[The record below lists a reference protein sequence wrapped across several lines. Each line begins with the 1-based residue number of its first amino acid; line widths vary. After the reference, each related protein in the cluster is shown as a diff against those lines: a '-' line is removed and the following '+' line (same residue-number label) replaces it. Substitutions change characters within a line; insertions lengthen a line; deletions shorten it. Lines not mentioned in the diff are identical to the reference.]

1 MHFAASRPSNSALQ
15 FPHAMPFSRRARGR
29 FRASRG
35 RSGSRFPT
43 RITCP
48 CRNIPTAWALPAHEE
63 GIWIMRASMAFF
75 AGVGTVIVAVAAG
88 LGGGLTIAN
97 IMSPQAPK
105 QELSKVERR
114 GSTEPSASTK
124 DPLVPVPYMAAT
136 QASSNGPVVV
146 STAAQNAQSAHSE
159 ANASSAQATPAPTQ
173 VPQAQ
178 VPEAKVPEITAS
190 NDQAAVAPDPAKSG
204 ASRTAET
211 SQPETSKPE
220 TSKTL
225 DTSKSSEVSKPSESS
240 TAKPSSSAMQPAA
253 VRDQPATPDNAYA
266 KARNADAKQ
275 AERRRAD
282 RHQQWA
288 DRRRYQPSREQ
299 ELRDVE
305 AKVREATETR
315 DDVERPTRVEY
326 PQVRVF
332 GAE

>member
-15 FPHAMPFSRRARGR
+15 FAHAMPFSRRARGR

-159 ANASSAQATPAPTQ
+159 ANASSAQAAPAPM
-173 VPQAQ
+173 Q

-240 TAKPSSSAMQPAA
+240 TAKPSSSATQPAA

-326 PQVRVF
+326 PQVKVF

>member
-1 MHFAASRPSNSALQ
+1 
-15 FPHAMPFSRRARGR
+15 
-29 FRASRG
+29 
-35 RSGSRFPT
+35 
-43 RITCP
+43 
-48 CRNIPTAWALPAHEE
+48 
-63 GIWIMRASMAFF
+63 MRASMAFF

-105 QELSKVERR
+105 QELSKAERR
-114 GSTEPSASTK
+114 GSAEPSASTK
-124 DPLVPVPYMAAT
+124 DALVPVPYMAAT

-146 STAAQNAQSAHSE
+146 STAAQNAQSTHNQ
-159 ANASSAQATPAPTQ
+159 ANASVAQATPAPTQ
-173 VPQAQ
+173 VPQSQLPEVQ
-178 VPEAKVPEITAS
+178 VPEVTAS

-211 SQPETSKPE
+211 SQPEISKPEISKPE
-220 TSKTL
+220 TSQFL
-225 DTSKSSEVSKPSESS
+225 DTSKSSEVSKPTESS
-240 TAKPSSSAMQPAA
+240 TAKPSLSAMQPAA
-253 VRDQPATPDNAYA
+253 VRDQPASPDNANAKA

-282 RHQQWA
+282 RHQLWA

-315 DDVERPTRVEY
+315 DDVERPMRVEY